1 MKYAAAP
8 RRELGVRTIFNILG
22 PLTNPANADGQ
33 VLGVFL
39 ESLVEPMAEV
49 LKNLG
54 IKKAMVVHGYD
65 GLDEITLTTKTKVC
79 EINEG
84 KLSKYDI
91 DPQVYGFKLCG
102 IDELKGG
109 DATYNAGIIKDLLN
123 GERGA
128 KRDILILNSGAA
140 LYVANNAN
148 SLEEGI
154 AIATETIDSGKAIK
168 KLEEFVSFTNQV
180 K

>member
-1 MKYAAAP
+1 M
-8 RRELGVRTIFNILG
+8 
-22 PLTNPANADGQ
+22 
-33 VLGVFL
+33 LGVFL

-123 GERGA
+123 GERRITSYNVCYT
-128 KRDILILNSGAA
+128 KLLRYSVYDKQ
-140 LYVANNAN
+140 ANR
-148 SLEEGI
+148 
-154 AIATETIDSGKAIK
+154 
-168 KLEEFVSFTNQV
+168 
-180 K
+180 